1 MKLKN
6 GGTIM
11 GTNGVVGL
19 VVVILFV
26 VAAFYIVGYYI
37 RKKNQETL
45 NGLEKRKEELFD
57 LPVIEEID
65 EVKKMHL
72 VGQSQNTF
80 REWNQKWADL
90 STKSFAELESQI
102 FEVESQNE
110 SLKFFKAKAA
120 TADAD
125 KTLTEMEEQAQ
136 TIRQGLKELRETE
149 ERNSL
154 AVQKAL
160 DIFEELKSELKEE
173 ATTFE
178 PAHAELQKQ
187 AKQVEEEFTKF
198 VMLNTSGDPIEAR
211 EVLEKAEKDTY
222 ELEATMKR
230 VKPLVDELSNR
241 FPGQLEELQAG
252 YQKMIDENYV
262 FPEDQ
267 ITSDIARVTRKVEA
281 SLADLEKV
289 ELDTVE
295 AATKEI
301 ATDIDDLYAT
311 MEKEYDAR
319 QYVERNRKVLSEYIT
334 HSMRNNRQ
342 LLIEL
347 DHTAQSYTLNHNE
360 LGQTR
365 TFQTEIE
372 ELFRRNELLE
382 PKIEKKEVPYTEIQA
397 FYKDAYQILDEIENQ
412 QVTIDESIRDLR
424 KGEKE
429 AQEKMDHYEFTL
441 RNLKRYVEKQRLPGL
456 PGEYLEYFF
465 LVTDRV
471 EELSKALNKIRI
483 NMDDINKMVSVC
495 DEDMVEL
502 TDRTHDLVD
511 AAALTEQVMQYAN
524 RYRHTHPDIKAA
536 IDHSLDLFN
545 QEYRYQDALD
555 EIGTALERV
564 EPGAFKRIEDFY
576 FNHPDLV

>member
-1 MKLKN
+1 MEEPS
-6 GGTIM
+6 M
-11 GTNGVVGL
+11 GSNGVVGL

-37 RKKNQETL
+37 RKKNQEAL
-45 NGLEKRKEELFD
+45 NGIEKRKEELFD

-90 STKSFAELESQI
+90 STTSFAELESQI
-102 FEVESQNE
+102 FEVESLNE
-110 SLKFFKAKAA
+110 SLKFFKGKAA
-120 TADAD
+120 IAEADA
-125 KTLTEMEEQAQ
+125 TLTGMEEQAQ
-136 TIRQGLKELRETE
+136 AIRKGLKELRETE

-160 DIFEELKSELKEE
+160 DVFEELKVELKEQAE
-173 ATTFE
+173 SFE
-178 PAHAELQKQ
+178 PAQAELQKQ
-187 AKQVEEEFTKF
+187 AKQVEDEFTKF

-211 EVLEKAEKDTY
+211 EVLEKAESDTY
-222 ELEATMKR
+222 ALETTMKR
-230 VKPLVDELSNR
+230 VPPLVQELKKR
-241 FPGQLEELQAG
+241 FPDQLQELQAG
-252 YQKMIDENYV
+252 YKKMIEEKYV

-267 ITSDIARVTRKVEA
+267 ILTDIERVNRKVEA
-281 SLADLEKV
+281 SLADLTKV

-295 AATKEI
+295 STTKDI
-301 ATDIDDLYAT
+301 ATDIDGLYT
-311 MEKEYDAR
+311 VMEKEYDAR
-319 QYVERNRKVLSEYIT
+319 KYVERNRKILSDYIN
-334 HSMRNNRQ
+334 HSTRNNRQ

-347 DHTAQSYTLNHNE
+347 DHTAQSYALNHNE

-382 PKIEKKEVPYTEIQA
+382 PKIEKHEVAYSEVQS
-397 FYKDAYQILDEIENQ
+397 FYKDAYQVLDEIENQ
-412 QVTIDESIRDLR
+412 QVAIDEAIHELR
-424 KGEKE
+424 KVEKE

-465 LVTDRV
+465 LATDRV

-483 NMDDINKMVSVC
+483 DIDDINKMVSVC
-495 DEDMVEL
+495 DEDMVQL

-511 AAALTEQVMQYAN
+511 AAALTEQIMQYAN
-524 RYRHTHPDIKAA
+524 RYRHTHPEIKAA

>member
-1 MKLKN
+1 
-6 GGTIM
+6 M
-11 GTNGVVGL
+11 GSNGVVGL

-37 RKKNQETL
+37 RKKNQEAL
-45 NGLEKRKEELFD
+45 NGIEKRKEELFD

-90 STKSFAELESQI
+90 STTSFAELESQI
-102 FEVESQNE
+102 FEVESLNE
-110 SLKFFKAKAA
+110 SLKFFKGKAA
-120 TADAD
+120 TAEADA
-125 KTLTEMEEQAQ
+125 TLTGMEEQAQ
-136 TIRQGLKELRETE
+136 AIRKGLKELRETE

-160 DIFEELKSELKEE
+160 DVFEELKVELKEQAE
-173 ATTFE
+173 SFE
-178 PAHAELQKQ
+178 PAQAELQKQ
-187 AKQVEEEFTKF
+187 AKQVEDEFTKF

-211 EVLEKAEKDTY
+211 EVLEKAESDTY
-222 ELEATMKR
+222 ALETTMKR
-230 VKPLVDELSNR
+230 VPPLVQELKKR
-241 FPGQLEELQAG
+241 FPDQLQELQAG
-252 YQKMIDENYV
+252 YKKMIEEKYV

-267 ITSDIARVTRKVEA
+267 ILTDIERVNRKVEG
-281 SLADLEKV
+281 SLADLTKV

-295 AATKEI
+295 STTKDI
-301 ATDIDDLYAT
+301 ATDIDGLYT
-311 MEKEYDAR
+311 VMEKEYDAR
-319 QYVERNRKVLSEYIT
+319 KYVERNRKILSDYIN
-334 HSMRNNRQ
+334 HSTRNNRQ

-347 DHTAQSYTLNHNE
+347 DHTAQSYALNHNE

-382 PKIEKKEVPYTEIQA
+382 PKIEKHEVAYSEVQS
-397 FYKDAYQILDEIENQ
+397 FYKDAYQVLDEIENQ
-412 QVTIDESIRDLR
+412 QVAIDEAIHELR
-424 KGEKE
+424 KVEKE

-465 LVTDRV
+465 LATDRV

-483 NMDDINKMVSVC
+483 DIDDINKMVSVC
-495 DEDMVEL
+495 DEDMVQL

-511 AAALTEQVMQYAN
+511 AAALTEQIMQYAN
-524 RYRHTHPDIKAA
+524 RYRHTHPEIKAA

>member
-1 MKLKN
+1 
-6 GGTIM
+6 M
-11 GTNGVVGL
+11 GSNGVVGL

-37 RKKNQETL
+37 RKKNQEAL
-45 NGLEKRKEELFD
+45 NGIEKRKEELFD

-90 STKSFAELESQI
+90 STTSFAELESQI
-102 FEVESQNE
+102 FEVESLNE
-110 SLKFFKAKAA
+110 SLKFFKGKAA
-120 TADAD
+120 TAEADA
-125 KTLTEMEEQAQ
+125 TLTGMEEQAQ
-136 TIRQGLKELRETE
+136 AIRKGLKELRETE

-160 DIFEELKSELKEE
+160 DVFEELKVELKEQAE
-173 ATTFE
+173 SFE
-178 PAHAELQKQ
+178 PAQAELQKQ
-187 AKQVEEEFTKF
+187 AKQVEDEFTKF

-211 EVLEKAEKDTY
+211 EVLEKAESDTY
-222 ELEATMKR
+222 ALETTMKR
-230 VKPLVDELSNR
+230 VPPLVQELKKR
-241 FPGQLEELQAG
+241 FPDQLQELQAG
-252 YQKMIDENYV
+252 YKKMIEEKYV

-267 ITSDIARVTRKVEA
+267 ILTDIERVNRKVEA
-281 SLADLEKV
+281 SLADLTKV

-295 AATKEI
+295 STTKDI
-301 ATDIDDLYAT
+301 ATDIDGLYT
-311 MEKEYDAR
+311 VMEKEYDAR
-319 QYVERNRKVLSEYIT
+319 KYVERNRKILSDYIN
-334 HSMRNNRQ
+334 HSTRNNRQ

-347 DHTAQSYTLNHNE
+347 DHTAQSYALNHNE

-382 PKIEKKEVPYTEIQA
+382 PKIEKHEVAYSEVQS
-397 FYKDAYQILDEIENQ
+397 FYKDAYQVLDEIENQ
-412 QVTIDESIRDLR
+412 QVAIDEAIHELR
-424 KGEKE
+424 KVEKE

-465 LVTDRV
+465 LATDRV

-483 NMDDINKMVSVC
+483 DIDDINKMVSVC
-495 DEDMVEL
+495 DEDMVQL

-511 AAALTEQVMQYAN
+511 AAALTEQIMQYAN
-524 RYRHTHPDIKAA
+524 RYRHTHPEIKAA

>member
-1 MKLKN
+1 
-6 GGTIM
+6 M
-11 GTNGVVGL
+11 GSNGVVGL

-37 RKKNQETL
+37 RKKNQEAL
-45 NGLEKRKEELFD
+45 NGIEKRKEELFD

-90 STKSFAELESQI
+90 STTSFAELESQI
-102 FEVESQNE
+102 FEVESLNE
-110 SLKFFKAKAA
+110 SLKFFKGKAA
-120 TADAD
+120 IAEADA
-125 KTLTEMEEQAQ
+125 TLTGMEEQAQ
-136 TIRQGLKELRETE
+136 AIRKGLKELRETE

-160 DIFEELKSELKEE
+160 DVFEELKVELKEQAE
-173 ATTFE
+173 SFE
-178 PAHAELQKQ
+178 PAQAELQKQ
-187 AKQVEEEFTKF
+187 AKQVEDEFTKF

-211 EVLEKAEKDTY
+211 EVLEKAESDTY
-222 ELEATMKR
+222 ALETTMKR
-230 VKPLVDELSNR
+230 VPPLVQELKKR
-241 FPGQLEELQAG
+241 FPDQLQELQAG
-252 YQKMIDENYV
+252 YKKMIEEKYV

-267 ITSDIARVTRKVEA
+267 ILTDIERVNRKVEA
-281 SLADLEKV
+281 SLADLTKV

-295 AATKEI
+295 STTKDI
-301 ATDIDDLYAT
+301 ATDIDGLYT
-311 MEKEYDAR
+311 VMEKEYDAR
-319 QYVERNRKVLSEYIT
+319 KYVERNRKILSDYIN
-334 HSMRNNRQ
+334 HSTRNNRQ

-347 DHTAQSYTLNHNE
+347 DHTAQSYALNHNE

-382 PKIEKKEVPYTEIQA
+382 PKIEKHEVAYSEVQS
-397 FYKDAYQILDEIENQ
+397 FYKDAYQVLDEIENQ
-412 QVTIDESIRDLR
+412 QVAIDEAIHELR
-424 KGEKE
+424 KVEKE

-465 LVTDRV
+465 LATDRV

-483 NMDDINKMVSVC
+483 DIDDINKMVSVC
-495 DEDMVEL
+495 DEDMVQL

-511 AAALTEQVMQYAN
+511 AAALTEQIMQYAN
-524 RYRHTHPDIKAA
+524 RYRHTHPEIKAA